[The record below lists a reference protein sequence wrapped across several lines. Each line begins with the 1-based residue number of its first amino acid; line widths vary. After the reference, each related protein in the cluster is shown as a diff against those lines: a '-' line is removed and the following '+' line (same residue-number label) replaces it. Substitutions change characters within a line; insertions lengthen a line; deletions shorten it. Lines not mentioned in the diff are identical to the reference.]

1 MLRSFPARLE
11 RFGSVDSTQAIVAA
25 WLAAGAPEVCVAV
38 ADEQRQGRGRH
49 GRSWQAPPG
58 AGLLVSCGFRPT
70 WLDPRDAWRL
80 GAIVALAMLDAA
92 EEVAGLREGA
102 LGLKWPNDL
111 VADGPGGTLR
121 KVAGVLGETTGEGGG
136 DAVRP
141 GAEAAGGEAGARA
154 TSPAVER
161 PEGAGRAVTGGRLL
175 TAVIGIG
182 VNVEWAERDFP
193 PDLANAMTSLSALGG
208 GRPVDRDAL
217 LEGFLGR
224 LESRLEA
231 LRGGRFDAGSWSTRQ
246 RTTGRR
252 LAVEVGGE
260 VLEGTGV
267 GVDPAD
273 GALLLDTGQGT
284 TRIDA
289 GEVIRCRLA

>member
-1 MLRSFPARLE
+1 MPDPFPARLE
-11 RFGSVDSTQAIVAA
+11 RFGSVDSTQAIVAG
-25 WLAAGAPEVCVAV
+25 WLAAGVPDVCVAV
-38 ADEQRQGRGRH
+38 ADEQRGGRGRH
-49 GRSWQAPPG
+49 GRTWQAPPG

-111 VADGPGGTLR
+111 VADGPDGTLR
-121 KVAGVLGETTGEGGG
+121 KLAGVLGETTGEGGG
-136 DAVRP
+136 
-141 GAEAAGGEAGARA
+141 
-154 TSPAVER
+154 
-161 PEGAGRAVTGGRLL
+161 GAGRPAGAEGIGGAGRLL

-193 PDLANAMTSLSALGG
+193 ADLARSMTSLSALGG

-231 LRGGRFDAGSWSTRQ
+231 LRGGRFDGGGWSARQ

-252 LAVEVGGE
+252 LAVEVGGR
-260 VLEGTGV
+260 VVVGTGE

-273 GALLLDTGQGT
+273 GALLLGTGRGI